1 MKVSREKSA
10 ENRELV
16 LDTAARMFKEHGF
29 DGIGVVDLMKNAGLT
44 AGGFYNNFESKED
57 LMAQACK
64 RASEKSLARW
74 QEHIDNPEIAD
85 PLKRIGTAYLSP
97 KNRDDLGSTCLFS
110 TLGSEVG
117 RHNPAVRQ
125 VFTQSIEA
133 TIALLIPLMAGETDS
148 RKRENAIAVFSQWLG
163 SLILSRATA
172 GNALSDEILRV
183 AREKSGL
190 D

>member
-29 DGIGVVDLMKNAGLT
+29 DGIGVVDLMKSAGLT

-57 LMAQACK
+57 LMAQACQ
-64 RASEKSLARW
+64 RASEKSLSRW
-74 QEHIDNPEIAD
+74 QEHINNPEIAN

-97 KNRDDLGSTCLFS
+97 KNRDDLSTTCLYS
-110 TLGSEVG
+110 TLGAEVG
-117 RHNPAVRQ
+117 RHDPAVRQ
-125 VFTQSIEA
+125 VFTQSIESIFELM
-133 TIALLIPLMAGETDS
+133 TPLMEGATEGE
-148 RKRENAIAVFSQWLG
+148 KRENAIAMFSQWLG
-163 SLILSRATA
+163 SLILARMASDSP
-172 GNALSDEILRV
+172 LSDEILQV
-183 AREKSGL
+183 AREQSDL

>member
-16 LDTAARMFKEHGF
+16 LDTAARLFKEHGF
-29 DGIGVVDLMKNAGLT
+29 DGIGVVDLMKSAGLT

-64 RASEKSLARW
+64 RASDKSLDRW
-74 QEHIDNPEIAD
+74 REHIANPAIAD

-97 KNRDDLGSTCLFS
+97 KNRDDLGTTCIYS
-110 TLGSEVG
+110 TLGAEAG
-117 RHNPAVRQ
+117 RHAPAVQQ
-125 VFTQSIEA
+125 VFTQSVEDI
-133 TIALLIPLMAGETDS
+133 IALLTPLMAGSTEMEQ
-148 RKRENAIAVFSQWLG
+148 RQKAIATFSQWLG
-163 SLILSRATA
+163 SLVLARAA
-172 GNALSDEILRV
+172 SGSALSDEILQVGRAV
-183 AREKSGL
+183 AKL